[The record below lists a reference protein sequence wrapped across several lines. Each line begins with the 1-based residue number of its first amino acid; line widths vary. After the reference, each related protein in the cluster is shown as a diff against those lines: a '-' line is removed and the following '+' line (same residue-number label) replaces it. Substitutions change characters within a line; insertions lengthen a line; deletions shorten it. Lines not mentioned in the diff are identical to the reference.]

1 MAENSGKSSENWR
14 MHWLSRSCNTSD
26 SFKSFATS
34 KDSGHEQSGRYDI
47 RQRIAHLYY
56 KQLYT
61 DVTFFIKY
69 DTESNST
76 FYAHKA
82 ILAAGSQ
89 YFAQMLFKSQDELP
103 EITEPV
109 KQIQISGISPEVFK
123 NIIETED
130 FMKSPLSVVRTICK
144 LQSLNLTSEIELII
158 AVFSWAKHQN
168 ASSRRV
174 AIEPV
179 LKCLRFLVLETKIF
193 SNLVKDHP
201 DIFTPT
207 EALQIMMYLTN
218 PCKGMNELPSWC
230 NKEADR
236 CSCLKSS
243 VFFSTK
249 VDRKT
254 PSGLKKLTIRLAPL
268 QQKKPLSNL
277 KCTLEIKCKGGKF
290 QIIGLT
296 LLFQEPV
303 TKFSLIN
310 PLTVMVAIQPTNFR
324 CKEVLKI
331 TGSTEVQFT
340 FQRRIVF
347 RQGQVA
353 SIQAS
358 AENVELYNFLQFD
371 DRNFPEVDPRFE
383 CSLGSSAKENKL
395 FFIYEVFYVEFPF
408 RSLPSRQTN

>member
-123 NIIETED
+123 NIIEFLYTDEIYFDNNTLVMETFLAAKEFEIQPLIDRCVSNLEEIELSKFVVCSILQIATQRKMDALKDRCLSFIQENTGDIIRTED

-249 VDRKT
+249 VEKH
-254 PSGLKKLTIRLAPL
+254 
-268 QQKKPLSNL
+268 
-277 KCTLEIKCKGGKF
+277 
-290 QIIGLT
+290 
-296 LLFQEPV
+296 LL
-303 TKFSLIN
+303 
-310 PLTVMVAIQPTNFR
+310 
-324 CKEVLKI
+324 
-331 TGSTEVQFT
+331 G
-340 FQRRIVF
+340 
-347 RQGQVA
+347 
-353 SIQAS
+353 
-358 AENVELYNFLQFD
+358 
-371 DRNFPEVDPRFE
+371 
-383 CSLGSSAKENKL
+383 
-395 FFIYEVFYVEFPF
+395 
-408 RSLPSRQTN
+408 